1 MWVMSDKSIVD
12 RKVLGKVSKNIMT
25 RNKLVFDRL
34 AEI

>member
-1 MWVMSDKSIVD
+1 MSDKSKVVD
-12 RKVLGKVSKNIMT
+12 REVLDKVSKNILT